1 MALKFKSGE
10 DSMMKTQSIITRKSR
25 AALVALS
32 GIGVALGLAEFSAQ
46 ADQWDKR
53 TVLTVNEPMQIRETL
68 LEPGQYVLK
77 LLNSSS
83 ERHIVQIY
91 NADQTHLI
99 NTVMAIPDY
108 RLQATGG
115 SRFAMWETPEGSAK
129 ALKAWF
135 YPGDNFGQEFPYPK
149 HLQQIAFAQPAPT
162 PAPPPPAAA
171 PVPQEP
177 AIQPQASVQ
186 QPPPSQGPVEIAQNS
201 PPPPAPAAPEAPP
214 QSPVSTTPAELPK
227 TASPYPMFGL
237 AGLLLLGVGGLL
249 RQTHSA

>member
-1 MALKFKSGE
+1 M
-10 DSMMKTQSIITRKSR
+10 TRPQAIVKRRSR
-25 AALVALS
+25 TALVALS
-32 GIGVALGLAEFSAQ
+32 GIALALGIAEFRVQ
-46 ADQWDKR
+46 AGEWDKR

-77 LLNSSS
+77 LLNSNSD
-83 ERHIVQIY
+83 RHVVQIY

-99 NTVMAIPDY
+99 NTVMAIPGY
-108 RLQATGG
+108 RVQATGG
-115 SRFAMWETPEGSAK
+115 SRFVMWETPEGSAR

-149 HLQQIAFAQPAPT
+149 HLQQIAFAQPT
-162 PAPPPPAAA
+162 PLRPSAAV

-186 QPPPSQGPVEIAQNS
+186 EPSQQPVEVAQEPVQIAQNS
-201 PPPPAPAAPEAPP
+201 PPPPPTATPELPP

-227 TASPYPMFGL
+227 TASPYPIFGL
-237 AGLLLLGVGGLL
+237 TGLLLLGVGGLL
-249 RQTHSA
+249 RQTRSA